1 MKYDYTV
8 ITYNFGNY
16 EIMHNIKQDVYEAT
30 KDRVEYLYI
39 TDNKELTSTTWTMI
53 YVEPY
58 DGDVFVPC
66 YKVRFNV
73 FDYAHSDIVIRID
86 GSMEIIRD
94 LQPIVDCFN
103 EGNYDM
109 AVMIHPTRSTQY
121 EEYLAWVNQRGL
133 KVESANFV
141 LHTMANNGYD
151 VMNYKGLYQFNF
163 MIHRRNDFNLKFME
177 VTYDTLVK
185 LAIDGEEIHRV
196 DQTVGSFVLNK
207 FFSNKKIMPVGQYIC
222 NGLFFNWYKHNSDIV
237 MNCDD
242 RNNIEPFLFNKSCS
256 LVYVWA

>member
-8 ITYNFGNY
+8 ITYNLGGY
-16 EIMHNIKQDVYEAT
+16 EIMHEINRDVYEKT
-30 KDRVEYLYI
+30 KDRVEYIYVCDDKTI
-39 TDNKELTSTTWTMI
+39 MSSTWTMVYI
-53 YVEPY
+53 EPY

-86 GSMEIIRD
+86 GSMEIVND

-109 AVMIHPTRSTQY
+109 AVMIHPTRNTMY
-121 EEYLAWVNQRGL
+121 PEYCCWVQQRGL
-133 KVESANFV
+133 NPNSANFA
-141 LHTMANNGYD
+141 LQTMASNDYD

-163 MIHRRNDFNLKFME
+163 MIHRRDDFNLKFME

-196 DQTVGSFVLNK
+196 DQTIGSFILNK
-207 FFSNKKIMPVGQYIC
+207 FFSDKKIMPVGQYIC
-222 NGLFFNWYKHNSDIV
+222 NGMFFNWYQHNSNNR
-237 MNCDD
+237 MSCDD
-242 RNNIEPFLFNKSCS
+242 RNNIEPFLFNRT
-256 LVYVWA
+256 VYLAPLWT

>member
-16 EIMHNIKQDVYEAT
+16 EIMHNIKKDVYETT

-39 TDNKELTSTTWTMI
+39 TDNKELTSSTWTMV

-86 GSMEIIRD
+86 GSMEIVRD
-94 LQPIVDCFN
+94 LQPIVDYFN
-103 EGNYDM
+103 NYNYDLG
-109 AVMIHPTRSTQY
+109 VIIHPTRNTMY
-121 EEYLAWVNQRGL
+121 EEYVAWVNQRGM
-133 KVESANFV
+133 KPESGNNV
-141 LHTMANNGYD
+141 LCYMADNGYD
-151 VMNYKGLYQFNF
+151 VMNYRGLYQFNF
-163 MIHRRNDFNLKFME
+163 MIHRRTDFNLAFMN

-185 LAIDGEEIHRV
+185 LAIDGEEIHRC
-196 DQTVGSFVLNK
+196 DQTVGSYILNK
-207 FFSNKKIMPVGQYIC
+207 FYSDKKIMPVGQYIC
-222 NGLFFNWYKHNSDIV
+222 HGMYFNWYQHGTNNP
-237 MNCDD
+237 MNY
-242 RNNIEPFLFNKSCS
+242 NPAYSIEPFLFNKSTYLACI
-256 LVYVWA
+256 L